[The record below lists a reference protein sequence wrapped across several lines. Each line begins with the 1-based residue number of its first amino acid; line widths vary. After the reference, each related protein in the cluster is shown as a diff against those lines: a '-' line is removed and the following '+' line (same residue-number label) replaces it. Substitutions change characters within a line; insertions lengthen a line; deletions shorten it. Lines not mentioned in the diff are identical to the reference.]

1 MDHEHQPLA
10 REPAMIS
17 DDAIQEM
24 LLLATRLREQS
35 GGELDDSAILAV
47 SEATGAPVDYVRLA
61 VQALPHEKKRQ
72 TILER
77 IRTSFL
83 TFDPSI
89 RRYVMAAFTGTF
101 IGFSLALSDVTRDSS
116 GLLSLLGLV
125 GSFAALW
132 NAAVARDSRIGAAS
146 GALAGA
152 ASFLTF
158 SFFLFCFNLIP
169 GIHLN
174 GLPPLLI
181 LMTSTM
187 GAALGAIA
195 NLLFQGNRRKLG
207 LKDPAAERHAL
218 LNQLLEIQD
227 RLRSDEQFAAFLSVD
242 IVGSTRL
249 KSESDPLSVE
259 FTFNEYHLY
268 VETVCRKHGG
278 RVHSTAGDGVTCYFD
293 RPDNAFAAGKA
304 LLSGLFE
311 FNAFR
316 NRLGKDLELRAGLH
330 SGSVLAP
337 GRDLGSVNFAHVIDI
352 ASHLQKLAPSGCL
365 AMSDQIAAYLPG
377 GQTAVGSEKV
387 ESHDIRGVVWRPSA
401 KVNSELVRVPPT

>member
-1 MDHEHQPLA
+1 MDLEHEPIA
-10 REPAMIS
+10 RHTATIS

-24 LLLATRLREQS
+24 LLLAARLREQT

-61 VQALPHEKKRQ
+61 VQAIPHERKKQ
-72 TILER
+72 TVFER
-77 IRTSFL
+77 IKASFL
-83 TFDPSI
+83 TFDPNV
-89 RRYVMAAFTGTF
+89 RRYVMAAITGTAL
-101 IGFSLALSDVTRDSS
+101 GFSLALSAATRDAS

-125 GSFAALW
+125 WMVAATW
-132 NAAVARDSRIGAAS
+132 NAAVSRDTRVGAVS

-152 ASFLTF
+152 T
-158 SFFLFCFNLIP
+158 SFFTHSLFLFLFNLIP
-169 GIHLN
+169 GIQLY
-174 GLPPLLI
+174 GLPPF
-181 LMTSTM
+181 LMLVV
-187 GAALGAIA
+187 AALGASMGALA
-195 NLLFQGNRRKLG
+195 NLLFRHNRRRLG
-207 LKDPAAERHAL
+207 LKDPVAERHDL

-259 FTFNEYHLY
+259 FTFNEYHRY

-293 RPDNAFAAGKA
+293 RPDHAFAAGKA

-316 NRLGKDLELRAGLH
+316 NRLGKDVEIRAGLH

-352 ASHLQKLAPSGCL
+352 AAHLQKLAPTGCL
-365 AMSDQIAAYLPG
+365 ALSDQLAAYLPG
-377 GQTAVGSEKV
+377 GQASVGQERV
-387 ESHDIRGVVWRPSA
+387 ESHDIRGLVWRPTV
-401 KVNSELVRVPPT
+401 KVDADLVRVPPT